1 MTTGARQ
8 QMSILGGH
16 WETIFIAAGCATLV
30 AGTGGAVSTIG
41 PWYKSLRKPSWQ
53 PPNWLFGPAWT
64 VIFALITAAGV
75 IGWDATPTRTSA
87 IWLLGLFAVNAMFNV
102 AWSYLFFSR
111 RRPDWALIDI
121 APLWISIAALIVT
134 LAFLAKIAALLLLP
148 YLLWVSF
155 AGYLNYVIVRLNAP
169 FGAAAEG
176 R

>member
-16 WETIFIAAGCATLV
+16 WEPILIAAGCATVV
-30 AGTGGAVSTIG
+30 AGAGGAVSTIG

-64 VIFALITAAGV
+64 VIFALIAAAGV
-75 IGWDATPTRTSA
+75 IGWEATPTRTSA
-87 IWLLGLFAVNAMFNV
+87 AWLLGLFAVNAVFNF

-111 RRPDWALIDI
+111 RRPDWALMDI
-121 APLWISIAALIVT
+121 APLWISIAALIAT